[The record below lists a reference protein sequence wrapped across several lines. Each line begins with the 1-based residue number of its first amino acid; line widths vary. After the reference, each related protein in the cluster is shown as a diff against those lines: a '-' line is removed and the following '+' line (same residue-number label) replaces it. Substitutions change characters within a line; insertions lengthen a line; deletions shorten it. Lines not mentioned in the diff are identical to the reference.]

1 VGFTGAAS
9 TSIPLPITSGRGYA
23 PSLALNYS
31 SAGGRS
37 EFGQGW
43 SINRPSISR
52 QTSQGT
58 PQFEPDSNGKTSE
71 PVYLSLSGDVLL
83 PERTADGQVSQRIVS
98 SFRDRP
104 LSESYRVSAYR
115 PRVEGDFST
124 FEHYVG
130 STDSFW
136 LIQFADGSV
145 HIYGHSEAARLQHRG
160 ETSTWIA
167 EWYLEESV
175 AVNGEHVL
183 YEYVAE
189 NDISLSTLTG
199 PAAVAWQGRDTGTH
213 RYLRRIRYGNLTG
226 DRAPYVLQ
234 KKPAPPS
241 GCST

>member
-1 VGFTGAAS
+1 MAQEPLSISAPTLPKGGGAIQSIGKGWAAVGFTGAAS

-104 LSESYRVSAYR
+104 LSESYRVSAYQ

-124 FEHYVG
+124 FEHY
-130 STDSFW
+130 
-136 LIQFADGSV
+136 
-145 HIYGHSEAARLQHRG
+145 AA
-160 ETSTWIA
+160 A
-167 EWYLEESV
+167 
-175 AVNGEHVL
+175 
-183 YEYVAE
+183 
-189 NDISLSTLTG
+189 
-199 PAAVAWQGRDTGTH
+199 P
-213 RYLRRIRYGNLTG
+213 IR
-226 DRAPYVLQ
+226 
-234 KKPAPPS
+234 S
-241 GCST
+241 G